1 MQTTHQP
8 RDPFVE
14 RLAGEIRAEVRRRNR
29 AAQGPGWT
37 RWLTQSPIKV
47 AVAVAVLVLVSMAA
61 GGFVVAAAYQAQTN
75 EQRQILK
82 ANYANRVALAQQ
94 RLAIA
99 AEALKEAQQR
109 VSVGTGDQ
117 DAVLE
122 ARFKVIEAEAQ
133 LKLINL
139 QLAEVEAT
147 GSEPLNAVTSPLVSG
162 RDFVIERWQVEMSIP
177 EAALEVEKTRL
188 QSAQRRVAAG
198 VASPMEVQA
207 SRTRMLEMEAAI
219 GAMQKKVGIRQR
231 LLKREM
237 DAALADLRVLEVEAE
252 QRRQTLEP
260 RIDLAR
266 QTVKDLEAK
275 FQTGNADRVELMR
288 SQLQLLEIEL
298 EIAKVNVDL
307 ANIQRQIAQKVK
319 KD

>member
-8 RDPFVE
+8 RDQFVE
-14 RLAGEIRAEVRRRNR
+14 QLAGEIRAEVRRRNR
-29 AAQGPGWT
+29 AAQESGWT
-37 RWLTQSPIKV
+37 RWVMQSPIKI
-47 AVAVAVLVLVSMAA
+47 AVAIAAIVVVSMAA
-61 GGFVVAAAYQAQTN
+61 GGFVVAAAYEAQTN

-82 ANYANRVALAQQ
+82 ANYANRVVLTQQ

-99 AEALKEAQQR
+99 AEELKTAQQR

-139 QLAEVEAT
+139 QLAEIDVT
-147 GSEPLNAVTSPLVSG
+147 GSEPLNAVTSPLVAG
-162 RDFVIERWQVEMSIP
+162 RDFVLERWQVEMSIP
-177 EAALEVEKTRL
+177 AAALDVEKTRL
-188 QSAQRRVAAG
+188 QSAQQRVAVGIAN
-198 VASPMEVQA
+198 AMEVQA
-207 SRTRMLEMEAAI
+207 SRARMLEMEAAI
-219 GAMQKKVGIRQR
+219 GAVQKKIGIRQR
-231 LLKREM
+231 FLKREL

-252 QRRQTLEP
+252 QRRQTLQS
-260 RIDLAR
+260 RIDLTR
-266 QTVKDLEAK
+266 RTVNDLEAK
-275 FQTGNADRVELMR
+275 FQTGSADRVEVMR

-307 ANIQRQIAQKVK
+307 ANIQRQIAQKLK
-319 KD
+319 KE

>member
-8 RDPFVE
+8 RDQFVE

-37 RWLTQSPIKV
+37 RWLPQSPIKV
-47 AVAVAVLVLVSMAA
+47 AVAIAAIVVVSMAA

-266 QTVKDLEAK
+266 QMVKDLEAK
-275 FQTGNADRVELMR
+275 FQTGSTDRVELMR

>member
-1 MQTTHQP
+1 MQTTPQP
-8 RDPFVE
+8 RDQFVE
-14 RLAGEIRAEVRRRNR
+14 RLAGEIRADVRRRNR
-29 AAQGPGWT
+29 VAQTPGWT
-37 RWLTQSPIKV
+37 QWLMQSPIKI
-47 AVAVAVLVLVSMAA
+47 AAAMGVLVLVSMAA
-61 GGFVVAAAYQAQTN
+61 GGFAVAAAYQAQTN

-82 ANYANRVALAQQ
+82 ANYANRVALTQQ

-99 AEALKEAQQR
+99 AEELKTAQQR

-139 QLAEVEAT
+139 QLAEIDVT
-147 GSEPLNAVTSPLVSG
+147 GSEPLNAVTSPLVAG
-162 RDFVIERWQVEMSIP
+162 RDFLMERWQVEMSIP
-177 EAALEVEKTRL
+177 AAALEVEKTRL

-198 VASPMEVQA
+198 VANPVEVQT
-207 SRTRMLEMEAAI
+207 SRARMLEMEAAM

-231 LLKREM
+231 FLKREL

-275 FQTGNADRVELMR
+275 FQTGSADRVGLMT

-298 EIAKVNVDL
+298 DIAKANLDL
-307 ANIQRQIAQKVK
+307 ANIQRQIAQKLK

>member
-8 RDPFVE
+8 RDQFVE

-37 RWLTQSPIKV
+37 RWLPQSPIKV
-47 AVAVAVLVLVSMAA
+47 AVAIAAIVVVSMAA

-275 FQTGNADRVELMR
+275 FQTGSTDRVELMR

>member
-1 MQTTHQP
+1 MQTTPQP
-8 RDPFVE
+8 RDQFVE

-29 AAQGPGWT
+29 AAQAPGWMP
-37 RWLTQSPIKV
+37 WLMQSPIKI
-47 AVAVAVLVLVSMAA
+47 AVAIAGLVLVSMSA
-61 GGFVVAAAYQAQTN
+61 GGFAVAAAYQAQTN

-99 AEALKEAQQR
+99 AEELKTAQQR

-117 DAVLE
+117 DAALE

-133 LKLINL
+133 LKMINL
-139 QLAEVEAT
+139 QLAEVEVT

-162 RDFVIERWQVEMSIP
+162 RDFVVERWQVEMSVP
-177 EAALEVEKTRL
+177 AAALEVEKTRL
-188 QSAQRRVAAG
+188 QNAQRRVAAG
-198 VASPMEVQA
+198 VASPMDVQA
-207 SRTRMLEMEAAI
+207 SRARMLEMEAAL
-219 GAMQKKVGIRQR
+219 GAIQRKVGIRQR
-231 LLKREM
+231 FLKREM
-237 DAALADLRVLEVEAE
+237 DAALADLRVLEIEAE
-252 QRRQTLEP
+252 QRRQTLDP

-266 QTVKDLEAK
+266 QTVKDLETKVQAG
-275 FQTGNADRVELMR
+275 TTDRVELMR

-307 ANIQRQIAQKVK
+307 ANIQRQIAQKLK